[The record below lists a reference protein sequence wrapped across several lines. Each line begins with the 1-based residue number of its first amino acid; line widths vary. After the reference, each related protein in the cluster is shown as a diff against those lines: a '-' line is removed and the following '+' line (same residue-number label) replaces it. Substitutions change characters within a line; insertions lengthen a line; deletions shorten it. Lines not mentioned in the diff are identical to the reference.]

1 MTLLLDL
8 HYLYAR
14 LKKDQK
20 RKRCRRFLSIVIDPI
35 SIKLVD
41 YKDIH
46 KILDEFEFRS
56 DPTTYCG
63 VSCH

>member
-14 LKKDQK
+14 LKKGQK
-20 RKRCRRFLSIVIDPI
+20 RKQCLRFFLIVIDPI

-46 KILDEFEFRS
+46 KILGESVFRP